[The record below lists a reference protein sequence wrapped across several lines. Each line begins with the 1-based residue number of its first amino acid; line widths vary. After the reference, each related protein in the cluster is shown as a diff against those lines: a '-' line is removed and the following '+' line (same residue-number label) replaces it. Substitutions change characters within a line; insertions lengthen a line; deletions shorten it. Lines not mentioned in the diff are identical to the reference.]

1 MLRCRAMIGLLRR
14 AVLAVI
20 WLAIVAVISIGAAGL
35 VAAMAHQPGTPARAE
50 LTLDGDA
57 AAAPGL
63 AAAQSELSGLAS
75 DVRRLGEL
83 GRGALAALVST
94 DTASLETAVNEGRTL
109 AASIE
114 DRSAQIREQIA
125 LLPGT
130 GPTEEISW
138 SAETRARRDL
148 ALKAANLTAGLDLL
162 WTRLGAGSLTATRLT
177 TLLVDHDKVAGGA
190 AALGHQAKYAQGL
203 KELDK
208 ADKIIADSRALRD
221 ALANT
226 VDVTTLTQWLDR
238 NAEYDAAL
246 RHLFQALVDSKLKVN
261 AEVRQAFLDE
271 RKAHDMLP
279 ANTDGLVI
287 ILAEIGRGGLNQ
299 AVIGIEEARGALQA
313 AVDRLAATPAP
324 SDVVEPNASP
334 EASEVS
340 PDGSGASAAPS
351 GPGSPSS
358 AP

>member
-1 MLRCRAMIGLLRR
+1 MIGLFRR
-14 AVLAVI
+14 AILAVI

-50 LTLDGDA
+50 LTLDGVA

-63 AAAQSELSGLAS
+63 AAASSELAGLAG
-75 DVRRLGEL
+75 DVKRLGEL
-83 GRGALAALVST
+83 GRGALAALV
-94 DTASLETAVNEGRTL
+94 ASDSATLDVAVTEGRTL

-114 DRSAQIREQIA
+114 DRSAGIREQLA

-138 SAETRARRDL
+138 SPETQARRDL
-148 ALKAANLTAGLDLL
+148 ALKAADLTAGLDLL
-162 WTRLGAGSLTATRLT
+162 WLRLASGSVTATRLT
-177 TLLVDHDKVAGGA
+177 TLLTNHDKVAGGA
-190 AALGHQAKYAQGL
+190 ATLGRQAKYAQGL
-203 KELDK
+203 KELTK
-208 ADKIIADSRALRD
+208 ADQIIADARTLRD

-246 RHLFQALVDSKLKVN
+246 RHLFQSLVDSKLKVN

-271 RKAHDMLP
+271 RKAHELLP
-279 ANTDGLVI
+279 ANTSGLVI

-313 AVDRLAATPAP
+313 AVDRLASTPEPSGAT
-324 SDVVEPNASP
+324 VPNASP
-334 EASEVS
+334 EPSG
-340 PDGSGASAAPS
+340 DGAPS
-351 GPGSPSS
+351 SSP
-358 AP
+358 